1 VDIGGI
7 MSKYIESQFFTVLP
21 EPILKGT
28 DLDLKIKVSGLFGA
42 TNWLNINKEDCELI
56 KQIIENSYDR
66 RG

>member
-1 VDIGGI
+1 

-42 TNWLNINKEDCELI
+42 TNWLNIDKEDCQMI
-56 KQIIENSYDR
+56 QQILENSYDR
-66 RG
+66 RART

>member
-1 VDIGGI
+1 
-7 MSKYIESQFFTVLP
+7 MSKYIENQFFTVLP

-28 DLDLKIKVSGLFGA
+28 DLDLKIKVSGFFGA

-66 RG
+66 MG